1 MLLSVFTPSNRTRYL
16 DDCYASLAAQSY
28 ADWEW
33 VVLLNGGATA
43 WRPPAADN
51 RVKVSRTARVG
62 GVGAAKR
69 AACAL
74 ASGDVLVELDHDDML
89 SSGCLARLADV
100 FAKDPSVVFA
110 CSDWAQIGED
120 GGQGGTG
127 TDASGGGRRTG
138 LDSSS
143 GMKWLFRSTRCLS
156 ARKAAASGGPSA
168 WTRRPK
174 VSVPQASE
182 MAFSFPGR
190 RSVTRRRHG

>member
-89 SSGCLARLADV
+89 ASGCLARLADV

-127 TDASGGGRRTG
+127 TDASGGCWRTG

-143 GMKWLFRSTRCLS
+143 GMNWLFRTTKCLS
-156 ARKAAASGGPSA
+156 VSKAAAPGG
-168 WTRRPK
+168 R
-174 VSVPQASE
+174 V
-182 MAFSFPGR
+182 PGR
-190 RSVTRRRHG
+190 AGPRLPYRRLRSCPSGFPAAEV